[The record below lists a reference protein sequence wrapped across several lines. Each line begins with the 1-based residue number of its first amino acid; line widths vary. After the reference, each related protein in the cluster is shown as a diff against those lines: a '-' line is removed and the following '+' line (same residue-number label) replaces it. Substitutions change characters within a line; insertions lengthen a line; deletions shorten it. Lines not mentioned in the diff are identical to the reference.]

1 MGKLNK
7 SIGDIPSV
15 VNPKPQTVKELKN
28 TINELEKKIENF
40 EIMCKKE
47 NDEKYLIMRK
57 FEKLKQEW
65 EHEKLLLI
73 ESNKKLID
81 VIDNLYSK
89 IDSINKVEG

>member
-15 VNPKPQTVKELKN
+15 VNPKPQTIKELKN

-47 NDEKYLIMRK
+47 NDEKYLIMT
-57 FEKLKQEW
+57 
-65 EHEKLLLI
+65 
-73 ESNKKLID
+73 
-81 VIDNLYSK
+81 
-89 IDSINKVEG
+89 